1 VLRVHRGVHG
11 AIHLTGVRT
20 RYSGPWIYN
29 MYGDVV
35 DEELGRTITFA
46 SAAVG
51 PCPRLPP
58 SANNLIEALQMLLH
72 RRLGS
77 PSPPPISPRRS
88 ALELF
93 VIIGL
98 RRRGFS
104 RIGSLPV
111 TSLK

>member
-58 SANNLIEALQMLLH
+58 RAPTTS
-72 RRLGS
+72 
-77 PSPPPISPRRS
+77 
-88 ALELF
+88 
-93 VIIGL
+93 L
-98 RRRGFS
+98 RRCRCS
-104 RIGSLPV
+104 CTAGSDPRHHRQLAQGARLLS
-111 TSLK
+111 SL